1 MLLLRGVT
9 GRGDVVICGDAT
21 PVRTDARPSLRGDA
35 RPSLRGDARPSLRG
49 DVARAVAL
57 PEDVERGDRGDMGRG
72 EAP

>member
-21 PVRTDARPSLRGDA
+21 PVRGDA